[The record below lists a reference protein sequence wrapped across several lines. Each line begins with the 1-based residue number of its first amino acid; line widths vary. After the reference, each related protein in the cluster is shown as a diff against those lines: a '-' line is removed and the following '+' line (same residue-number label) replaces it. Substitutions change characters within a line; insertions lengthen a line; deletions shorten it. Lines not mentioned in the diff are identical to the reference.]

1 MLKNIEFWDLG
12 LTAATFITVVI
23 GGVVCCWWVRPADCK
38 LKKLDSHLD
47 TLAHQFNSRIDSMRD
62 KLLESEI
69 KIRELRYERMVESCL
84 HVRRA
89 FQRLRSSFGILGICK
104 AINDIG
110 KMRSSLGLDER
121 MRLHS
126 LLSQYMP
133 KEDCWKHPEVV
144 AAEEAEVLVPVRVW
158 QLYTAASHLLAVLHL
173 QIMTLGIDF
182 DAANIKTEMAY
193 KNVEAVLPGQYS
205 LLSKYGTAWYGFAVE
220 ELYKF
225 LIVEIRKAVGS
236 ESIKIEDLIAKN
248 EQVEPALKM
257 HDGLPSEFRQFM
269 NPNPPSGLGPKG
281 K

>member
-1 MLKNIEFWDLG
+1 MGNLELWNLV
-12 LTAATFITVVI
+12 LTAATFLAAVV
-23 GGVVCCWWVRPADCK
+23 GGVVCCWWVRPADRK
-38 LKKLDSHLD
+38 LKKMDAHLGA
-47 TLAHQFNSRIDSMRD
+47 LAHQFNSRIDSMRD
-62 KLLESEI
+62 KMLESEI

-89 FQRLRSSFGILGICK
+89 FQCLRSAFGILGICK

-110 KMRSSLGLDER
+110 KMRSSLGIDER

-144 AAEEAEVLVPVRVW
+144 AAEEAEVLAPARVW
-158 QLYTAASHLLAVLHL
+158 QVYTAASHLLAVLHL

-182 DAANIKTEMAY
+182 DPANIKTEMAY
-193 KNVEAVLPGQYS
+193 KNVDAVLPGQYS
-205 LLSKYGTAWYGFAVE
+205 LLAKYGTAWYGFAVE

-225 LIVEIRKAVGS
+225 LVVEIRKAVGADP
-236 ESIKIEDLIAKN
+236 IKIEDLIAKN
-248 EQVEPALKM
+248 EQVESALKM
-257 HDGLPSEFRQFM
+257 HDGLPPEFSQFM
-269 NPNPPSGLGPKG
+269 NPNPPNELDLKR